1 MNISDQELQIFS
13 RQLILKEF
21 DENKFNFIQKQ
32 HVIII
37 GMGGIGCPLS
47 QYLLTSGINIT
58 SFGLDEHDELLFCG
72 AEYVYKLTSNL
83 GDLNKE

>member
-21 DENKFNFIQKQ
+21 DEKQFNFIQKQ

-47 QYLLTSGINIT
+47 QYLLASGIKNLTLIDNDKVHITNLNIII
-58 SFGLDEHDELLFCG
+58 
-72 AEYVYKLTSNL
+72 VNL
-83 GDLNKE
+83 HQIQFHVHFIF